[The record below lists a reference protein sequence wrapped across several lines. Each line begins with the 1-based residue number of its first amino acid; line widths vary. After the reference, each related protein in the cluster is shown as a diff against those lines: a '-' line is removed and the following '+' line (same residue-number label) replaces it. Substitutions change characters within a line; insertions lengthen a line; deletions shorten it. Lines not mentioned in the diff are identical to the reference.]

1 MDQSPPGSSVHGI
14 LQARILEWVA
24 MPFSRGSSQP
34 RDWIL
39 VFCIAESLPSEPQR
53 KPNKGFRVFQDKS
66 LKRWLWPTPQALVP
80 SLRRSQLFSSHPP
93 SHDLT
98 IPSIHEF
105 CAQNCPVFFFT
116 VYPQALPL
124 LPADTETRRPLASGV
139 AGDPGVVSFKLD
151 DLSTQD
157 LRGCSTTK
165 IKFIWLWKFGLD
177 WHDREERRFV
187 CVCVCVCFLSE
198 RVETKLQKPKC
209 QSVSSQ
215 PVHLES
221 QPVREK
227 QREKQNLKKFCFVQL
242 ARRVMNVLRSEWL
255 HDQSASG
262 KLIRCCYGL
271 GPDMDGKESRKKK
284 KNQELLEWGGP
295 ELGG

>member
-53 KPNKGFRVFQDKS
+53 KPNKGLRFFQDKS

-187 CVCVCVCFLSE
+187 CVCVCVFSEWKSRDKTSEAKVSKCF
-198 RVETKLQKPKC
+198 
-209 QSVSSQ
+209 Q
-215 PVHLES
+215 PTCS
-221 QPVREK
+221 FRIAAGQGK
-227 QREKQNLKKFCFVQL
+227 AKGKAKLKKVLFCPTGQKSYECFEV
-242 ARRVMNVLRSEWL
+242 RVVTWS
-255 HDQSASG
+255 
-262 KLIRCCYGL
+262 KCF
-271 GPDMDGKESRKKK
+271 RKI
-284 KNQELLEWGGP
+284 N
-295 ELGG
+295 